1 MSDAPD
7 LPEGPDLPGGPDLPE
22 SPDLPE
28 GYEFSA
34 DPARVDVDRVHGW
47 LSSDTYWAHGRPRE
61 QHERAMASSLNF
73 GVYAAASGEQVAYAR
88 VVTDRALFAWL
99 ADVYVDPSVRGKGVG
114 TAFVGRIRDHLAPLG
129 LRRLLLATEDA
140 HEVYA
145 RLGFRPL
152 DRPEMYMAHSFE

>member
-1 MSDAPD
+1 MSDT
-7 LPEGPDLPGGPDLPE
+7 
-22 SPDLPE
+22 PDLPE

-34 DPARVDVDRVHGW
+34 DPARVDADRVHGW
-47 LSSDTYWAHGRPRE
+47 LSTDTYWALGRPRE

-73 GVYAAASGEQVAYAR
+73 GIYATGSGEQVAYAR

-114 TAFVGRIRDHLAPLG
+114 TAFVGRIRDHLAPFG

-152 DRPEMYMAHSFE
+152 ERPEQYMAHTFE

>member
-7 LPEGPDLPGGPDLPE
+7 LPG
-22 SPDLPE
+22 

-47 LSSDTYWAHGRPRE
+47 LSSDTYWAIGRPRE
-61 QHERAMASSLNF
+61 THERAMASSLNF
-73 GVYAAASGEQVAYAR
+73 GVYDTVSGEQVAYAR

-114 TAFVGRIRDHLAPLG
+114 TAFVGRIRDHLAPFG
-129 LRRLLLATEDA
+129 LRRVLLATEDA
-140 HEVYA
+140 HGVYEK
-145 RLGFRPL
+145 LGFRPL
-152 DRPEMYMAHSFE
+152 DRPDQWMVHTFE

>member
-1 MSDAPD
+1 MSDT
-7 LPEGPDLPGGPDLPE
+7 
-22 SPDLPE
+22 PDLPE

-34 DPARVDVDRVHGW
+34 DPARVDADRVHGW
-47 LSSDTYWAHGRPRE
+47 LSTDTYWALGRPRE

-73 GVYAAASGEQVAYAR
+73 GVYATGSGEQVAYAR

-114 TAFVGRIRDHLAPLG
+114 TAFVGRIRDHLAPFG

-152 DRPEMYMAHSFE
+152 ERPEQYMAHTFE